1 MSRLAVIGLVGKSLF
16 FDVPR
21 FHAGGETIVAKSL
34 HEEWGGKG
42 FNQAVA
48 AARQGA
54 AVSFL
59 GAVQSADVKPLSD
72 LCAREGVSA
81 TIVPKTTQT
90 ATAAIMTDGTGET
103 RVTVYPGA
111 ALSPKDVNGFAD
123 AIALADFLLL
133 NNEVPESVNLA
144 AIEIARHYGVKVIFN
159 PAPARKLPS
168 AILESVFLF
177 TPNEFEESSLN
188 ILSSPAPEI
197 VTTLGAKGCRIRST
211 GEVIPAPAANAV
223 DSTGAGDTF
232 NAVLAVRLAEG
243 ESLRDACV
251 AANAA
256 AARSVAVRYVLPSL
270 PRRDDA
276 ARKFDGRVS
285 AARASLW
292 NVNADN
298 RHRHESGRVALLR
311 DQKRTDAQE
320 RVPPV
325 AKQATGKKCRK
336 KPSVKGT
343 RC

>member
-16 FDVPR
+16 FDVPH
-21 FHAGGETIVAKSL
+21 FHAGGETIAAKSL

-48 AARQGA
+48 AVRQGA
-54 AVSFL
+54 AVAFL
-59 GAVQSADVKPLSD
+59 GAVQSADVKPLAD

-81 TIVPKTTQT
+81 TLVPKTTPT

-111 ALSPKDVNGFAD
+111 ALSPNDVDGFAD

-159 PAPARKLPS
+159 PAPARKLPKT
-168 AILESVFLF
+168 ILENVFLF
-177 TPNEFEESSLN
+177 TPNEFEEPSL
-188 ILSSPAPEI
+188 ISLSSSEI

-211 GEVIPAPAANAV
+211 GEIIPAPAAKAV

-243 ESLRDACV
+243 ESLHDACV

-256 AARSVAVRYVLPSL
+256 AAQSVAVRHVLPSL
-270 PRRDDA
+270 PRREDA
-276 ARKFDGRVS
+276 ARKSDSRVE
-285 AARASLW
+285 
-292 NVNADN
+292 V
-298 RHRHESGRVALLR
+298 
-311 DQKRTDAQE
+311 
-320 RVPPV
+320 
-325 AKQATGKKCRK
+325 
-336 KPSVKGT
+336 
-343 RC
+343 